1 MSDICP
7 GYISLHVCQTDSAL
21 RSIRTFFRVSDIVS
35 FVDFYLKDNSFI
47 NGNSSVTVEQGG
59 NKTTPLYFIVEE
71 TVDEIAKKIIESK
84 YCEQFG
90 LQRVD
95 LE

>member
-7 GYISLHVCQTDSAL
+7 GYISLRVCQGDLSL
-21 RSIRTFFRVSDIVS
+21 RSLRIFFRVSDIMS
-35 FVDFYLKDNSFI
+35 FVDYYSKDNTFI

-71 TVDEIAKKIIESK
+71 TVDEITKKIIESK
-84 YCEQFG
+84 YWEQVG
-90 LQRVD
+90 LQKVE
-95 LE
+95 L